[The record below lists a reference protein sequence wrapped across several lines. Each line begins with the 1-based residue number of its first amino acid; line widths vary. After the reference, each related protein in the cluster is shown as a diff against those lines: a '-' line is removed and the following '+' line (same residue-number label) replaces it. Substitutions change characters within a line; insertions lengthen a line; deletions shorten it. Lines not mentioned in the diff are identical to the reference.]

1 MKQLIMNASVLNE
14 QGEAE
19 LKSILIAD
27 GKIAAIVN
35 EGSGLSVLIPEGA
48 SEKERHIEKIDAQG
62 KLVIPGLIDMHVHL
76 REPGFEYKETI
87 ATGSRAAVKG
97 GFTTIACMPNTR
109 PVTDNVDTVQLV
121 LKKGEEAG
129 LAKVLPYAA
138 ITKNELGRELT
149 DFEALKAAG
158 AIGFTD
164 DGVGVQS
171 AQMMKDAMARAK
183 ALDMPVIAHCED
195 NTLVEGAAV
204 TDGEFAKRHGL
215 KGIPNESEAIH
226 VGRDILLSEATGA
239 HYHVCHVS
247 TEQSVRLIRHAKSFG
262 IKVTAE
268 VCPHHLVLS
277 DEDIPGLDA
286 NWKMNPPLRSP
297 RDVQACIEG
306 LEDGTIDIIVT
317 DHAAH
322 SEEEKAKGME
332 LAPFGIVGFETAFPL
347 LYTKFVATG
356 HWTLDFLVRRM
367 TADPAR
373 VFRLNTGRLEEGAP
387 ADLTMI
393 DLEQEQAV
401 DPQTFAS
408 KGRNTP
414 FTGWKLKGWPVKTWV
429 DGKLVWS
436 ADQTN

>member
-1 MKQLIMNASVLNE
+1 MKQLIINASVLNE
-14 QGEAE
+14 QGETE

-27 GKIAAIVN
+27 GKIASIVN
-35 EGSGLSVLIPEGA
+35 EGTELDLFTVEGA
-48 SEKERHIEKIDAQG
+48 SEEEREVKTIDAQG

-87 ATGSRAAVKG
+87 ETGSRAAVKG

-109 PVTDNVDTVQLV
+109 PVADNVDTVQLV
-121 LKKGEEAG
+121 LKKGQEAG

-356 HWTLDFLVRRM
+356 KWTLDFLVRRM
-367 TADPAR
+367 TVDPAR
-373 VFRLNTGRLEEGAP
+373 VFRLNAGRLKEGAP

-401 DPQTFAS
+401 DPHTFAS

-414 FTGWKLKGWPVKTWV
+414 FTGWKLKGWPVNTWV

-436 ADQTN
+436 ADEAK